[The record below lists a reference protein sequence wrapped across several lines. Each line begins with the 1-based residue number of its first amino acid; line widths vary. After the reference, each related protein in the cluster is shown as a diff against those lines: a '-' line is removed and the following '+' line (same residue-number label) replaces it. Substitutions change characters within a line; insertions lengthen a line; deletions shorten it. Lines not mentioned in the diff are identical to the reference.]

1 MICSTF
7 LAERG
12 FCILGESCPYD
23 HGVDPLVIGGGL
35 NPYPLG
41 LPPPPPPGLPLPPLG
56 KPSSELLSKLELG
69 FMSNLF
75 FFSFAF
81 VDLLVPPL
89 LPPVLPPAPRVSPPP
104 PTTSESN

>member
-1 MICSTF
+1 MSTF

-41 LPPPPPPGLPLPPLG
+41 LPPPPGLPLPPLG
-56 KPSSELLSKLELG
+56 KPPGELLNNMGLNCKL
-69 FMSNLF
+69 FLF
-75 FFSFAF
+75 
-81 VDLLVPPL
+81 VRVGILVPPL
-89 LPPVLPPAPRVSPPP
+89 LPPVLPQAPRVSSPP
-104 PTTSESN
+104 PTTSEY